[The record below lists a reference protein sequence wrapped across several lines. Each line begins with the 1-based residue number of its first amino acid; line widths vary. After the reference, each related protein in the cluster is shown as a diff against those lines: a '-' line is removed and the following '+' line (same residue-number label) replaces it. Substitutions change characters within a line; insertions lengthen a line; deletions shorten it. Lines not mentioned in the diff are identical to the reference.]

1 MITLEEAIAI
11 AKKAYGDNMNL
22 FEKCYDIGKFYTF
35 SAITKDGQALSS
47 GLVLLVNKETGGR
60 HYEPYS
66 PLPGYDRLKTL
77 VENGRMIDISDMIQK
92 RYPVRVNVNMN
103 KLQQITAGIMG
114 LVVGDA
120 MGVPV
125 EFETRDSFTV
135 SDMIGYG
142 TYDVPAGTWSDDS
155 SMMLATVESIA
166 RLGKIDPENIMQ
178 NFVRWVDEGEF
189 TPYGEMFDIG
199 RATRNAIQR
208 YVQGVTATQCGGTS
222 EWDNGNG
229 SLMRIL
235 PLAFT
240 NCDYEVVNAVSSL
253 THAHDISKAA
263 CRIYI
268 NIARQLLKGKLM
280 EEIIDTMEP
289 EMPEYGRLFEL
300 GTLRRDIIRS
310 SGYVVDTLEAA
321 LWCNLKSNSYREC
334 VLMAVNLGDDTDT
347 VAAVAGGL
355 AGITYGIGGEKGIPE
370 KWISQIAR
378 KEWIVELCEK
388 FEQSLW

>member
-35 SAITKDGQALSS
+35 SAITKDGQAFSS

-135 SDMIGYG
+135 
-142 TYDVPAGTWSDDS
+142 
-155 SMMLATVESIA
+155 MMYLPEHGLTTV
-166 RLGKIDPENIMQ
+166 L
-178 NFVRWVDEGEF
+178 
-189 TPYGEMFDIG
+189 
-199 RATRNAIQR
+199 
-208 YVQGVTATQCGGTS
+208 
-222 EWDNGNG
+222 
-229 SLMRIL
+229 
-235 PLAFT
+235 
-240 NCDYEVVNAVSSL
+240 
-253 THAHDISKAA
+253 
-263 CRIYI
+263 
-268 NIARQLLKGKLM
+268 
-280 EEIIDTMEP
+280 
-289 EMPEYGRLFEL
+289 
-300 GTLRRDIIRS
+300 
-310 SGYVVDTLEAA
+310 
-321 LWCNLKSNSYREC
+321 
-334 VLMAVNLGDDTDT
+334 
-347 VAAVAGGL
+347 
-355 AGITYGIGGEKGIPE
+355 
-370 KWISQIAR
+370 
-378 KEWIVELCEK
+378 
-388 FEQSLW
+388 